1 MNNVMDITICIAS
14 YNTKEMLLNCID
26 SIRNSSTKARYEVI
40 VVDNNSADGTVEAF
54 KSSDYNNVSLLENRE
69 NRGFACANNQ
79 AIKMAAG
86 RYCLLLNSDII
97 VKPGSIDNLLEFME
111 SHPDAGIAAPKL
123 LNKDGTLQ
131 RSCRKFLDLKTA
143 FFLDTLLGK
152 ISRGV
157 ENKYRMADFAYDRTT
172 EVEQPMG
179 SAALIRTS
187 ALNQAGMFDERF
199 FFFFEEVEL
208 FYRIK
213 QIGWKIYFVPVAK
226 MFHYRRDDSQI
237 TRKQALLRLFYWHQG
252 KYKYLDKYNNRFAVL
267 GLKLFVAFSSLLFIA
282 KSALLFQP
290 KGIKSYWTLIKAG
303 L

>member
-1 MNNVMDITICIAS
+1 
-14 YNTKEMLLNCID
+14 
-26 SIRNSSTKARYEVI
+26 
-40 VVDNNSADGTVEAF
+40 
-54 KSSDYNNVSLLENRE
+54 
-69 NRGFACANNQ
+69 NQ

>member
-86 RYCLLLNSDII
+86 RDCLLLNSDII

-172 EVEQPMG
+172 EVEQP
-179 SAALIRTS
+179 
-187 ALNQAGMFDERF
+187 
-199 FFFFEEVEL
+199 
-208 FYRIK
+208 
-213 QIGWKIYFVPVAK
+213 
-226 MFHYRRDDSQI
+226 
-237 TRKQALLRLFYWHQG
+237 
-252 KYKYLDKYNNRFAVL
+252 
-267 GLKLFVAFSSLLFIA
+267 
-282 KSALLFQP
+282 
-290 KGIKSYWTLIKAG
+290 
-303 L
+303 